1 MDFVFLYQWIFLD
14 FFWVSGNLNLIRILT
29 IVNFDSQYHFRFK
42 HYFFAICVK
51 TSRLYFDDFDFI
63 YFDEK

>member
-14 FFWVSGNLNLIRILT
+14 FFWVSGILNLIL
-29 IVNFDSQYHFRFK
+29 F
-42 HYFFAICVK
+42 FFAICVK